1 MELRRLEISCQF
13 LYFETVRIFLNV
25 LLRLRDACI
34 CHVGVI
40 VMMFLGLNCD
50 NLCFYFYKKKKKKI
64 FTAIILPSFFSDL
77 TSFFFRIILGKIL
90 LVFLCRIMSAISS
103 QRRVRQR
110 IE

>member
-50 NLCFYFYKKKKKKI
+50 NLCFYFYKKKKNI
-64 FTAIILPSFFSDL
+64 YIYCHYSAQ
-77 TSFFFRIILGKIL
+77 FFF
-90 LVFLCRIMSAISS
+90 
-103 QRRVRQR
+103 
-110 IE
+110 